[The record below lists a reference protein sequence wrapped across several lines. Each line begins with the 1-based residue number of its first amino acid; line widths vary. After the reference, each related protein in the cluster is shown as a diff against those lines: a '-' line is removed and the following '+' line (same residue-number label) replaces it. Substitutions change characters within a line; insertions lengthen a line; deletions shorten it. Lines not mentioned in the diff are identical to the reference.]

1 MDYETHNGITKKA
14 PLYSRSEFRTSFC
27 GIKEDEMKG
36 IFRYNEQTQEWK
48 KIEIKP
54 NGNGVLLVISQGKK
68 GEHPVV
74 IQIRLSPEESYLLSR
89 ILSVYADK
97 VVFQENKQDYKQDRK
112 KGVKNKRVNP

>member
-1 MDYETHNGITKKA
+1 
-14 PLYSRSEFRTSFC
+14 
-27 GIKEDEMKG
+27 MKG

-112 KGVKNKRVNP
+112 KRG